1 MGKQFCRTA
10 GFFGL
15 PFCILIF
22 RIWGTQILRHTL
34 YINLFYV
41 MQQCY
46 SKSFKISSNSS
57 LGGISAE
64 RLTAELFGLL
74 CLYFNFKNLK
84 ELNSRSF
91 TIFQPDLRKS
101 GVLSSVFQNF
111 LKLKRGHLIS
121 RGRGAPILYI
131 FQF

>member
-1 MGKQFCRTA
+1 MA
-10 GFFGL
+10 GGGGGFGA
-15 PFCILIF
+15 
-22 RIWGTQILRHTL
+22 
-34 YINLFYV
+34 
-41 MQQCY
+41 
-46 SKSFKISSNSS
+46 
-57 LGGISAE
+57 GGETNSAE

-74 CLYFNFKNLK
+74 CLYFNFESLK

-121 RGRGAPILYI
+121 SGGGGGGAPILYI